1 MGRAR
6 PRGRL
11 LDQIR
16 AAAAEHA
23 LRTPFEQASI
33 ELCRLGPDAVAL
45 GAATLPLARLIANGG
60 RR

>member
-1 MGRAR
+1 
-6 PRGRL
+6 
-11 LDQIR
+11 
-16 AAAAEHA
+16 

-60 RR
+60 APLIGAATGKAF